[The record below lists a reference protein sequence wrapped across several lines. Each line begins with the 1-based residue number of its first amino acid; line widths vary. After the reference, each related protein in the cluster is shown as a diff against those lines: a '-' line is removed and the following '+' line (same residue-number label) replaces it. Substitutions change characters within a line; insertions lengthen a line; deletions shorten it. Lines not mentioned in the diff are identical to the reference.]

1 LTVCSLLPGP
11 GRVNGGECFFTV
23 LRRARNIDREWKSV
37 VYNIVARKAALY
49 DRGGNKMTAEYV
61 LITDS
66 ACDILPEKLKEWEVE
81 LIRMPYLFTDDGKE
95 LLDHDQPMKE
105 FYKEMRDGR
114 VAKTSGVNEDTFT
127 TAFTKILDT
136 GKDLLYLAFSGG
148 LSVTCENGRKAA
160 AHLAER
166 YPERKI
172 RVVDTLCASAGQGLL
187 VFLAV
192 QNRDRGLSVDENA
205 DAMEAD
211 KLHLCHWFT
220 VEDLVYLKRGGRVS
234 AATALLGT
242 ALNVKPVLHVDN
254 EGHLIKMTQ
263 VHGRKKSIRKMAEML
278 GDTILDNTPVFIS
291 HGDCEEDAQLLAKIL
306 KEEYGRKTDLITG
319 IGSVIGAHSG
329 PGTLAL
335 FFRGRER

>member
-1 LTVCSLLPGP
+1 M
-11 GRVNGGECFFTV
+11 
-23 LRRARNIDREWKSV
+23 A
-37 VYNIVARKAALY
+37 
-49 DRGGNKMTAEYV
+49 YV

-66 ACDILPEKLKEWEVE
+66 ACDILPEKLKEWDVG
-81 LIRMPYLFTDDGKE
+81 LIRMPYLFTDDNRE
-95 LLDHDQPMKE
+95 RLDHDQPMKE
-105 FYKEMRDGR
+105 FYDEMRDGR
-114 VAKTSGVNEDTFT
+114 VAKTSGVNEETFLT
-127 TAFTKILDT
+127 FFTPFLED
-136 GKDLLYLAFSGG
+136 GKDILYLAFSSG
-148 LSVTCENGRKAA
+148 LSVTCANAVRVAEQ
-160 AHLAER
+160 LAEQ

-172 RVVDTLCASAGQGLL
+172 RVVDSLCASAGQGLF
-187 VFLAV
+187 VYLAKM
-192 QNRDRGLSVDENA
+192 NRDKGMTVDENA

-220 VEDLVYLKRGGRVS
+220 VEDLKYLKRGGRVS

-278 GDTILDNTPVFIS
+278 GETILKDTPIFIS
-291 HGDCEEDAQLLAKIL
+291 HGDCIEDAELLAKIL
-306 KEEYGRKTDLITG
+306 KENYGRETNLITG

-335 FFRGRER
+335 FFRGKER